1 MEVKVPQRFEGS
13 MMSVA
18 WGVELKIVEHG
29 CTVGHECIVEHEY
42 VKLSPVQP

>member
-1 MEVKVPQRFEGS
+1 MEVKVPHRFEGS

-18 WGVELKIVEHG
+18 WSVELKIVEHR